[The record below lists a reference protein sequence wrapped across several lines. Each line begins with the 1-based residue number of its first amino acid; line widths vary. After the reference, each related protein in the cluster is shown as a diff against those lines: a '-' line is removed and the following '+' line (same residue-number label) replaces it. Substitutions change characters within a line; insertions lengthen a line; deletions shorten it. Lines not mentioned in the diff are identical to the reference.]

1 MGVIFLFT
9 GFVRKMKLLTHNM
22 LASNVKNITTRY
34 PLGIKVEQ
42 VEEEENEYNE
52 DFVKRM
58 IPRIEYDALRQAS
71 MQVGCNK
78 LPENPPE
85 DAENNEEFLQ
95 VLFYV
100 LMNINVIEGELVC
113 PESGRVYPI
122 KGGIP

>member
-1 MGVIFLFT
+1 MFT

-58 IPRIEYDALRQAS
+58 IPRIEYGALRSAALA
-71 MQVGCNK
+71 VG
-78 LPENPPE
+78 
-85 DAENNEEFLQ
+85 
-95 VLFYV
+95 
-100 LMNINVIEGELVC
+100 
-113 PESGRVYPI
+113 
-122 KGGIP
+122 